1 LRVFIKPM
9 WENTKTRIPEATVN
23 RLSTYARIL
32 GQIKSE
38 ETELIA
44 SADLARQC
52 GFKPAQI
59 RKDLAYFGDFG
70 VRGKG
75 YYIKEL
81 RDNLKKILGVTQTW
95 KVVLVGAGNLGSA
108 LLAYKGFLAHGFEID
123 AVFDKFPEKIPPHR
137 TGSHPVLPMSNLHEV
152 VKEKQIKIGIIAV
165 PSENAQNVGTA
176 LVNAGITGILNFAP
190 AQIQTPLH
198 IKVKN
203 VDLGSELEH
212 LSFYLSQNP

>member
-1 LRVFIKPM
+1 M

-23 RLSTYARIL
+23 RLSKYARIL
-32 GQIKSE
+32 EQAQYEGA
-38 ETELIA
+38 ELIA
-44 SADLARQC
+44 SADLAQRC

-59 RKDLAYFGDFG
+59 RKDLAYFGEFG

-81 RDNLKKILGVTQTW
+81 KDNLKKILGVTHTW

-137 TGSHPVLPMSNLHEV
+137 IGSLRVLPMSDLHKV
-152 VKEKQIKIGIIAV
+152 VK
-165 PSENAQNVGTA
+165 
-176 LVNAGITGILNFAP
+176 
-190 AQIQTPLH
+190 
-198 IKVKN
+198 KN
-203 VDLGSELEH
+203 KAR
-212 LSFYLSQNP
+212 

>member
-1 LRVFIKPM
+1 M
-9 WENTKTRIPEATVN
+9 WENTKVRIPEATVN

-32 GQIKSE
+32 DQAKDGG
-38 ETELIA
+38 TELIA

-59 RKDLAYFGDFG
+59 RKDLAYFGEFG
-70 VRGKG
+70 VRGQG
-75 YYIKEL
+75 YYVKEL
-81 RDNLKKILGVTQTW
+81 RYTLKKILGVTQTW

-123 AVFDKFPEKIPPHR
+123 AVVDKFPEKIPAHR
-137 TGSHPVLPMSNLHEV
+137 TGSLPVRPMSALHQIV
-152 VKEKQIKIGIIAV
+152 QEKGIKIGIVAV
-165 PSENAQNVGTA
+165 PSASAQNVGTS

-190 AQIQTPLH
+190 TQIQTPRH
-198 IKVKN
+198 VKVKN

-212 LSFYLSQNP
+212 LSFYLSQNA

>member
-1 LRVFIKPM
+1 M
-9 WENTKTRIPEATVN
+9 WENTKTKIPEATVN

-32 GQIKSE
+32 EQATNEG
-38 ETELIA
+38 TELIA
-44 SADLARQC
+44 SADLAQRC

-59 RKDLAYFGDFG
+59 RKDLAYFGEFG

-81 RDNLKKILGVTQTW
+81 RYNLKKILGVTQTW

-123 AVFDKFPEKIPPHR
+123 AVFDKFPPQIPAHR
-137 TGSHPVLPMSNLHEV
+137 TGSLPVLPMSNLYKV
-152 VKEKQIKIGIIAV
+152 VQEKQIKIGIIAV
-165 PSENAQNVGTA
+165 PSESAQNVGTA

-190 AQIQTPLH
+190 TQIQTPRH
-198 IKVKN
+198 VKVKN
-203 VDLGSELEH
+203 VDLSSELEH
-212 LSFYLSQNP
+212 LSFYLSQNT

>member
-1 LRVFIKPM
+1 M

-32 GQIKSE
+32 DQAEHGGA
-38 ETELIA
+38 ELIA

-59 RKDLAYFGDFG
+59 RKDLAYFGEFG
-70 VRGKG
+70 VRGQG
-75 YYIKEL
+75 YYVKEL
-81 RDNLKKILGVTQTW
+81 RYNLKKILGVTQTW

-123 AVFDKFPEKIPPHR
+123 AVVDKFPEKIPAHR
-137 TGSHPVLPMSNLHEV
+137 TGALPVRPMSALHQIVRERG
-152 VKEKQIKIGIIAV
+152 IKIGIVAV
-165 PSENAQNVGTA
+165 PSASAQNVGTS

-190 AQIQTPLH
+190 TQIQTPRH
-198 IKVKN
+198 VKVKN

-212 LSFYLSQNP
+212 LSFYLSQNA

>member
-1 LRVFIKPM
+1 M
-9 WENTKTRIPEATVN
+9 WEKAKIPDATVN

-32 GQIKSE
+32 EQTQNRGVE
-38 ETELIA
+38 VIA
-44 SADLARQC
+44 SAELARQC
-52 GFKPAQI
+52 GFNPAQI
-59 RKDLAYFGDFG
+59 RKDLAYFGEFG

-81 RDNLKKILGVTQTW
+81 RYNLKKILGVTQTW

-123 AVFDKFPEKIPPHR
+123 AVFDKFPEKIPAHR
-137 TGSHPVLPMSNLHEV
+137 IGSLPVLPMSDLHKV
-152 VKEKQIKIGIIAV
+152 VRERDIKIGIVAV
-165 PSENAQNVGTA
+165 PSESAQNVGTS

-190 AQIQTPLH
+190 TQIHMPH
-198 IKVKN
+198 HVKVKN

-212 LSFYLSQNP
+212 LSFYLSQNT